1 MHNSLLRPPHF
12 QEHRWL
18 RLRGS
23 RLYFDNYQVV
33 PEQGR
38 PVVHSIKSQPHLLDE
53 GTFYELISSL
63 YELISSL
70 YELISSLYETFYEQL
85 NALLCEQLNAL
96 LCEQLNASLY
106 GVISSLYEQL
116 NALLCEHLNALLCE
130 QLNALNASLYE
141 LKAYWTYYV
150 SV

>member
-1 MHNSLLRPPHF
+1 
-12 QEHRWL
+12 
-18 RLRGS
+18 
-23 RLYFDNYQVV
+23 VV

-63 YELISSL
+63 YGLISSL
-70 YELISSLYETFYEQL
+70 YELISSLYETFY
-85 NALLCEQLNAL
+85 EQLNAL

-116 NALLCEHLNALLCE
+116 NALLCEQLNALLCE